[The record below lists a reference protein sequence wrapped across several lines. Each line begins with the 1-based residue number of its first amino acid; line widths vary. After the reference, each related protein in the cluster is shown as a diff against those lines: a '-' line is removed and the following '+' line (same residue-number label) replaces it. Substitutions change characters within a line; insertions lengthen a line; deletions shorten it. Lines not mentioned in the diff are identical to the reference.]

1 MSVTYRRILSKD
13 KKRYTIEFD
22 YNMNG
27 IRKVFRKPK
36 ITYPAS
42 PRTAQERQDKKNK
55 LLLADKVKAKM
66 EIDELYAFN
75 MIEKNFQWNKD
86 FLEYLE
92 DFIERKVQPS
102 EKRTYCAMLKKFKRY
117 VGRNKLPCSD
127 IDEEFL
133 LGFKDYLDLELSGVS
148 AYNYFKKLKRVIK
161 EATIAKYFRTNPMTE
176 IVNSKGKSKEKET
189 LVFEEVKALLETECQ
204 NEVIKT
210 AFLFCCYTGIRFCDV
225 QALTWN
231 NIKNN
236 NTLDLVQLK
245 TKERLTM
252 DLHQDAVRLLEISKR
267 QNNDKLVF
275 QLPTNTTCLKV
286 LREWVA
292 KAGINKHIT
301 WHCSRHTFA
310 TLLNHQNQN
319 ITTISKLLGHKS
331 LKETEIYI
339 RVAEN
344 AKSKAVKSLRS
355 MFK

>member
-1 MSVTYRRILSKD
+1 MSVKYRKILSKD
-13 KKRYTIEFD
+13 KKRYMIEFD
-22 YNMNG
+22 FNMNG
-27 IRKVFRKPK
+27 IRKKFRPG
-36 ITYPAS
+36 ITFPAD
-42 PRTAQERQDKKNK
+42 PRTAQERQEIKAK
-55 LLLADKVKAKM
+55 LQLADKMKAQM
-66 EIDELYAFN
+66 EIDELYAYN
-75 MIEKNFQWNKD
+75 MIGKGFQWNKD
-86 FLEYLE
+86 FFEYLE

-102 EKRTYCAMLKKFKRY
+102 EKRTYLAMLKKFKRY

-133 LGFKDYLDLELSGVS
+133 LGFKDFLDLELSGVS
-148 AYNYFKKLKRVIK
+148 AYNYFKKLKRIIS
-161 EATIAKYFRTNPMTE
+161 EATKAKYFRTNPMAE
-176 IVNSKGKSKEKET
+176 IINSKGKSKEKET
-189 LVFEEVKALLETECQ
+189 LVFEEVKALLETECR

-225 QALTWN
+225 QTLTWN

-236 NTLDLVQLK
+236 TLDLVQIK

-252 DLHQDAVRLLEISKR
+252 DLHQDAVRLLEISKK

-275 QLPTNTTCLKV
+275 KLPTNTTCLEV

-292 KAGINKHIT
+292 KAEINKHIT

-310 TLLNHQNQN
+310 TLLYYQNVN
-319 ITTISKLLGHKS
+319 IVTISKLLGHKS
-331 LKETEIYI
+331 LKQTEIYI

>member
-1 MSVTYRRILSKD
+1 MSVKYREVLSKD

-22 YNMNG
+22 VNLNG
-27 IRKVFRKPK
+27 IRRVFRKPK
-36 ITYPAS
+36 ITYSAD
-42 PRTAQERQDKKNK
+42 PRTRQERQERKEK

-86 FLEYLE
+86 FLKYLE

-102 EKRTYCAMLKKFKRY
+102 EKRTYLAMLKKFKRY

-161 EATIAKYFRTNPMTE
+161 EATIAKYFRTNPMAE

-189 LVFEEVKALLETECQ
+189 LIFEEVKALLETECR

-236 NTLDLVQLK
+236 TLDLVQIK
-245 TKERLTM
+245 TKERLIM
-252 DLHQDAVRLLEISKR
+252 DLHQDAVKLLEISKK

-275 QLPTNTTCLKV
+275 QLPTSTSCLKV

-310 TLLNHQNQN
+310 TLLNYQNQN

-344 AKSKAVKSLRS
+344 AKSKAVNSLPS

>member
-1 MSVTYRRILSKD
+1 MSVKYRKVLSKD

-22 YNMNG
+22 FNMNG
-27 IRKVFRKPK
+27 KRRTFRPG
-36 ITYPAS
+36 IIYSAS
-42 PRTAQERQDKKNK
+42 QRTAQERQERKAK
-55 LLLADKVKAKM
+55 LQLADKMKAQM
-66 EIDELYAFN
+66 EIDELYAIN
-75 MIEKNFQWNKD
+75 MIGKGFQWNKD
-86 FLEYLE
+86 FFEYFY
-92 DFIERKVQPS
+92 DFLERKVQLS
-102 EKRTYCAMLKKFKRY
+102 EKRTYLAMLKKFIRY
-117 VGRNKLPCSD
+117 VGKEKLPCSD

-161 EATIAKYFRTNPMTE
+161 EATIAKYFKTNPMAE

-189 LVFEEVKALLETECQ
+189 LVFEEVKALLGTECR
-204 NEVIKT
+204 NEEIKT

-231 NIKNN
+231 NIKKN
-236 NTLDLVQLK
+236 NTLELVQIK

-252 DLHQDAVRLLEISKR
+252 DLHQDAVKLLEISKK

-275 QLPTNTTCLKV
+275 QLPTSTTCLKV

-310 TLLNHQNQN
+310 TLLNYQNQN